1 MKLNNHRIRLFNGF
15 LQGKFIFVCAKKIAL
30 FPYRHILLFL
40 LSWIYFSSW
49 ASRIPQVKD
58 KFQLNE
64 AELGAVLFMLPLGAL
79 AALPFSGWLVHKLSS
94 RLMSVISAL
103 VYTVLLYLI
112 ASATTILSLSIVLF
126 GFGLIGNF
134 GNISMNTQGISIQ
147 HQINKPIL
155 SSLHAMWSIGA
166 FSAAAVS
173 GWTMRMGYSTSLHFL
188 IVSLI
193 AALIIIVGSFHLIPD
208 EGLGDETSKVFVL
221 PNRKLVL
228 LGIICFCVAMS
239 EGAMADW
246 SSLYYRQIMHQLNTI
261 STTGYTAFAM
271 CMAAGRLAGD
281 RLVQSFKHGA
291 VLKANGILIL
301 AGMTLSLSLEHPISV
316 MIGFALV
323 GFGVS
328 SVIPIVYML
337 AAKSKDMAPS
347 AALSAVSSVGF
358 TGFLIGPPLIGFIAH
373 KVGLRMAL
381 TIVAML
387 GAMIFLLSKKVRTGD

>member
-1 MKLNNHRIRLFNGF
+1 MLES
-15 LQGKFIFVCAKKIAL
+15 
-30 FPYRHILLFL
+30 LFL
-40 LSWIYFSSW
+40 GVQKKSPQSRIAISSYFYFLGFIFSSW

-58 KFQLNE
+58 KFHLNE

-79 AALPFSGWLVHKLSS
+79 VALPFSGWLVHRFGSKC
-94 RLMSVISAL
+94 MSIASAL

-112 ASATTILSLSIVLF
+112 ASVSTIFTLSCVLF
-126 GFGLIGNF
+126 GFGLMGNF

-147 HQINKPIL
+147 HRINKPIL

-173 GWTMRMGYSTSLHFL
+173 GWTMRMGYSTELHFM

-193 AALIIIVGSFHLIPD
+193 AAFIIIVGSFHLIPD
-208 EGLGDETSKVFVL
+208 EGVGDETSKVFVL

-239 EGAMADW
+239 EGAMSDW
-246 SSLYYRQIMHQLNTI
+246 SSLYYRQVIHQLNTV

-281 RLVQSFKHGA
+281 RLVQSFKHA
-291 VLKANGILIL
+291 TVLKTNGLLILI
-301 AGMTLSLSLEHPISV
+301 GMIISLSFTQPFSV

-373 KVGLRMAL
+373 EVGLRTAL
-381 TIVAML
+381 IIVAML
-387 GAMIFLLSKKVRTGD
+387 GALINLLARKVRTTDQL

>member
-1 MKLNNHRIRLFNGF
+1 MVLF
-15 LQGKFIFVCAKKIAL
+15 
-30 FPYRHILLFL
+30 RESLFL
-40 LSWIYFSSW
+40 CVQKKSSYSRIAISSYFYFLGFIFSSW

-94 RLMSVISAL
+94 RLMSVVSAL
-103 VYTVLLYLI
+103 VYTALLYLI

-147 HQINKPIL
+147 YQINTPIL

-193 AALIIIVGSFHLIPD
+193 AALMIIVGSFHLIPD

-228 LGIICFCVAMS
+228 SGIICFCVAMS

-261 STTGYTAFAM
+261 STTGYTAFTM

-337 AAKSKDMAPS
+337 AAKSKDMATS

-373 KVGLRMAL
+373 EVGLRMAL

-387 GAMIFLLSKKVRTGD
+387 GAMIFLLSKKVKTGNQL

>member
-1 MKLNNHRIRLFNGF
+1 MV
-15 LQGKFIFVCAKKIAL
+15 FIWES
-30 FPYRHILLFL
+30 LFL
-40 LSWIYFSSW
+40 CVQQKSPYSRIAISSYFYFLGFIFSSW

-58 KFQLNE
+58 RFQLNE

-94 RLMSVISAL
+94 KWMSIASAL
-103 VYTVLLYLI
+103 IYTVLLYMI
-112 ASATTILSLSIVLF
+112 ASATSIFSLSVVLF

-193 AALIIIVGSFHLIPD
+193 AAFIIIIGSFHLIPD

-246 SSLYYRQIMHQLNTI
+246 SSLYYRQIIHQLNTI

-281 RLVQSFKHGA
+281 RLVQLFKHET

-301 AGMTLSLSLEHPISV
+301 VGMIFSLSLDHPITV

-373 KVGLRMAL
+373 EVGLRIAL
-381 TIVAML
+381 IIVALL
-387 GAMIFLLSKKVRTGD
+387 GAMIFLLSKKVRTGNQL

>member
-1 MKLNNHRIRLFNGF
+1 
-15 LQGKFIFVCAKKIAL
+15 
-30 FPYRHILLFL
+30 
-40 LSWIYFSSW
+40 
-49 ASRIPQVKD
+49 
-58 KFQLNE
+58 
-64 AELGAVLFMLPLGAL
+64 
-79 AALPFSGWLVHKLSS
+79 
-94 RLMSVISAL
+94 
-103 VYTVLLYLI
+103 
-112 ASATTILSLSIVLF
+112 
-126 GFGLIGNF
+126 
-134 GNISMNTQGISIQ
+134 
-147 HQINKPIL
+147 
-155 SSLHAMWSIGA
+155 
-166 FSAAAVS
+166 
-173 GWTMRMGYSTSLHFL
+173 L

-281 RLVQSFKHGA
+281 RMVQSFKHGA

-373 KVGLRMAL
+373 EVGLRMAL

-387 GAMIFLLSKKVRTGD
+387 GAMIFLLSKKVKTGNQL

>member
-1 MKLNNHRIRLFNGF
+1 MI
-15 LQGKFIFVCAKKIAL
+15 FIVES
-30 FPYRHILLFL
+30 LFL
-40 LSWIYFSSW
+40 RVQKKSPYSRIAISSYFYMLGFIFSSW

-94 RLMSVISAL
+94 KWMSIVTAL

-112 ASATTILSLSIVLF
+112 ATATTIFSLSVVLF
-126 GFGLIGNF
+126 GFGLMGNF

-173 GWTMRMGYSTSLHFL
+173 GWTMRMGYSTSIHFL
-188 IVSLI
+188 IVSLM
-193 AALIIIVGSFHLIPD
+193 AAFIIIVGSFHLIPD

-221 PNRKLVL
+221 PNRKMVL

-246 SSLYYRQIMHQLNTI
+246 SSLYYRQIIHQLNTI

-281 RLVQSFKHGA
+281 RLVQSFKHA
-291 VLKANGILIL
+291 TVLKANGILIL
-301 AGMTLSLSLEHPISV
+301 TGMTLSLSFDYPMTV

-347 AALSAVSSVGF
+347 AALAAVSSVGF
-358 TGFLIGPPLIGFIAH
+358 TGFLVGPPLIGFIAH
-373 KVGLRMAL
+373 EIGLRMAL
-381 TIVAML
+381 IIVALL
-387 GAMIFLLSKKVRTGD
+387 GAMIFLLSKKVKTVNQL

>member
-1 MKLNNHRIRLFNGF
+1 MI
-15 LQGKFIFVCAKKIAL
+15 FIVES
-30 FPYRHILLFL
+30 LFL
-40 LSWIYFSSW
+40 RVQKKSPYSRIAISSYFYMLGFIFSSW

-94 RLMSVISAL
+94 KWMSIVTAL

-112 ASATTILSLSIVLF
+112 ATATTIFSLSVVLF

-173 GWTMRMGYSTSLHFL
+173 GWTMRMGYSTTIHFL
-188 IVSLI
+188 IVSLM
-193 AALIIIVGSFHLIPD
+193 AAFIIIVGSFHLIPD

-246 SSLYYRQIMHQLNTI
+246 SSLYYRQIIHQLNTI

-281 RLVQSFKHGA
+281 RLVQSFKHA
-291 VLKANGILIL
+291 TVLKANGILIL
-301 AGMTLSLSLEHPISV
+301 TGMTLSLSFDYPMTV

-347 AALSAVSSVGF
+347 AALAAVSSVGF
-358 TGFLIGPPLIGFIAH
+358 TGFLVGPPLIGFIAH
-373 KVGLRMAL
+373 EIGLRMAL
-381 TIVAML
+381 VIVALL
-387 GAMIFLLSKKVRTGD
+387 GAMIFLLSKKVKTVNQL

>member
-1 MKLNNHRIRLFNGF
+1 MI
-15 LQGKFIFVCAKKIAL
+15 FIVES
-30 FPYRHILLFL
+30 LFL
-40 LSWIYFSSW
+40 RVQKKSPYSRIAISSYFYMLGFIFSSW

-94 RLMSVISAL
+94 KWMSIVTAL

-112 ASATTILSLSIVLF
+112 ATATTIFSLSVVLF
-126 GFGLIGNF
+126 GFGLMGNF

-173 GWTMRMGYSTSLHFL
+173 GWTMRMGYSTSIHFL
-188 IVSLI
+188 IVSLM
-193 AALIIIVGSFHLIPD
+193 AAFIIIVGSFHLIPD

-246 SSLYYRQIMHQLNTI
+246 SSLYYRQIIHQLNTI

-281 RLVQSFKHGA
+281 RLVQSFKHA
-291 VLKANGILIL
+291 TVLKANGILIL
-301 AGMTLSLSLEHPISV
+301 TGMTLSLSFDYPMTV

-347 AALSAVSSVGF
+347 AALAAVSSVGF
-358 TGFLIGPPLIGFIAH
+358 TGFLVGPPLIGFIAH
-373 KVGLRMAL
+373 EIGLRMAL
-381 TIVAML
+381 IIVALL
-387 GAMIFLLSKKVRTGD
+387 GAMIFLLSKKVKTVNQL

>member
-1 MKLNNHRIRLFNGF
+1 MI
-15 LQGKFIFVCAKKIAL
+15 FIVES
-30 FPYRHILLFL
+30 LFL
-40 LSWIYFSSW
+40 RVQKKSPYSRIAISSYFYMLGFIFSSW

-94 RLMSVISAL
+94 KWMSIVTAL

-112 ASATTILSLSIVLF
+112 ATATTIFSLSVVLF
-126 GFGLIGNF
+126 GFGLMGNF

-173 GWTMRMGYSTSLHFL
+173 GWTMRMGYSTTIHFL
-188 IVSLI
+188 IVSLM
-193 AALIIIVGSFHLIPD
+193 AAFIIIVGSFHLIPD

-246 SSLYYRQIMHQLNTI
+246 SSLYYRQIIHQLNTI

-281 RLVQSFKHGA
+281 RLVQSFKHA
-291 VLKANGILIL
+291 TVLKANGILIL
-301 AGMTLSLSLEHPISV
+301 TGMTLSLSFDYPMTV

-347 AALSAVSSVGF
+347 AALAAVSSVGF
-358 TGFLIGPPLIGFIAH
+358 TGFLVGPPLIGFIAH
-373 KVGLRMAL
+373 EIGLRMAL
-381 TIVAML
+381 IIVALL
-387 GAMIFLLSKKVRTGD
+387 GAMIFLLSKKVKTVNQL

>member
-1 MKLNNHRIRLFNGF
+1 MI
-15 LQGKFIFVCAKKIAL
+15 FIVES
-30 FPYRHILLFL
+30 LFL
-40 LSWIYFSSW
+40 RVQKKSPYSRIAISSYFYMLGFIFSSW

-94 RLMSVISAL
+94 KWMSIVTAL

-112 ASATTILSLSIVLF
+112 ATATTIFSLSVVLF

-173 GWTMRMGYSTSLHFL
+173 GWTMRMGYSTSIHFL
-188 IVSLI
+188 IVSLM
-193 AALIIIVGSFHLIPD
+193 AAFIIIVGSFHLIPD

-246 SSLYYRQIMHQLNTI
+246 SSLYYRQIIHQLNTI

-281 RLVQSFKHGA
+281 RLVQSFKHA
-291 VLKANGILIL
+291 TVLKANGILIL
-301 AGMTLSLSLEHPISV
+301 TGMTLSLSFDYPMTV

-347 AALSAVSSVGF
+347 AALAAVSSVGF
-358 TGFLIGPPLIGFIAH
+358 TGFLVGPPLIGFIAH
-373 KVGLRMAL
+373 EIGLRMAL
-381 TIVAML
+381 IIVALL
-387 GAMIFLLSKKVRTGD
+387 GAMIFLLSKKVKTVNQL

>member
-1 MKLNNHRIRLFNGF
+1 MI
-15 LQGKFIFVCAKKIAL
+15 FIVES
-30 FPYRHILLFL
+30 LFL
-40 LSWIYFSSW
+40 RVQKKSPYSRIAISSYFYMLGFIFSSW

-94 RLMSVISAL
+94 KWMSIVTAL

-112 ASATTILSLSIVLF
+112 ATATTIFSLSVVLF

-173 GWTMRMGYSTSLHFL
+173 GWTMRMGYSTTIHFL
-188 IVSLI
+188 IVSLM
-193 AALIIIVGSFHLIPD
+193 AAFIIIVGSFHLIPD

-246 SSLYYRQIMHQLNTI
+246 SSLYYRQIIHQLNTI

-281 RLVQSFKHGA
+281 RLVQSFKHA
-291 VLKANGILIL
+291 TVLKANGILIL
-301 AGMTLSLSLEHPISV
+301 TGMTLSLSFDYPMTV

-347 AALSAVSSVGF
+347 AALAAVSSVGF
-358 TGFLIGPPLIGFIAH
+358 TGFLVGPPLIGFIAH
-373 KVGLRMAL
+373 EIGLRMAL
-381 TIVAML
+381 IIVALL
-387 GAMIFLLSKKVRTGD
+387 GAMIFLLSKKVKTVNQL

>member
-1 MKLNNHRIRLFNGF
+1 MSDGLILDVLKKTSFPRLVISLYFSVHGF
-15 LQGKFIFVCAKKIAL
+15 I
-30 FPYRHILLFL
+30 
-40 LSWIYFSSW
+40 FSSW

-58 KFQLNE
+58 KFSLNE
-64 AELGAVLFMLPLGAL
+64 AELGAVLFMLPLGSL
-79 AALPFSGWLVHKLSS
+79 AALPFSGWLVHRLGS
-94 RLMSVISAL
+94 RFMSIASTL
-103 VYTVLLYLI
+103 TYSVLLYLI
-112 ASATTILSLSIVLF
+112 ASASTVYMLSCVLF
-126 GFGLIGNF
+126 GFGLLGNF

-173 GWTMRMGYSTSLHFL
+173 GWTMRMGYSTSIHFL

-193 AALIIIVGSFHLIPD
+193 AAVIIIVGAFHLIPD

-221 PNRKLVL
+221 PNRKLML

-246 SSLYYRQIMHQLNTI
+246 SSLYYRQILHQLNTI

-281 RLVQSFKHGA
+281 RLVQSFKHA
-291 VLKANGILIL
+291 TVLKANGLLIL
-301 AGMTLSLSLEHPISV
+301 VGMTLSLSFDLPLTV

-347 AALSAVSSVGF
+347 AALAAVSSVGF
-358 TGFLIGPPLIGFIAH
+358 TGFLVGPPLIGFIAH
-373 KVGLRMAL
+373 EIGLRMAL
-381 TIVAML
+381 VIVALL
-387 GAMIFLLSKKVRTGD
+387 GAIIFLLSKKVRTGNQL

>member
-1 MKLNNHRIRLFNGF
+1 MI
-15 LQGKFIFVCAKKIAL
+15 FIVES
-30 FPYRHILLFL
+30 LFL
-40 LSWIYFSSW
+40 RVQKKSPYSRIAISSYFYMLGFIFSSW

-94 RLMSVISAL
+94 KWMSIVTAL

-112 ASATTILSLSIVLF
+112 AAATTIFSLSVVLF

-173 GWTMRMGYSTSLHFL
+173 GWTMRMGYSTTIHFL
-188 IVSLI
+188 IVSLM
-193 AALIIIVGSFHLIPD
+193 AAFIIIVGSFHLIPD

-246 SSLYYRQIMHQLNTI
+246 SSLYYRQIIHQLNTI

-281 RLVQSFKHGA
+281 RLVQSFKHA
-291 VLKANGILIL
+291 TVLKANGILIL
-301 AGMTLSLSLEHPISV
+301 TGMTLSLSFDYPMTV

-347 AALSAVSSVGF
+347 AALAAVSSVGF
-358 TGFLIGPPLIGFIAH
+358 TGFLVGPPLIGFIAH
-373 KVGLRMAL
+373 EIGLRMAL
-381 TIVAML
+381 IIVALL
-387 GAMIFLLSKKVRTGD
+387 GAMIFLLSKKVKTVNQL